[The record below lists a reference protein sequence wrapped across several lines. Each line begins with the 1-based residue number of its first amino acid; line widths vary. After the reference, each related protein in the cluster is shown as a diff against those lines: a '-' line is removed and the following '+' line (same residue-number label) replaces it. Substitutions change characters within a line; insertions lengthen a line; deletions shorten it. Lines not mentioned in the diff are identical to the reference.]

1 MASVHVLGATGM
13 VGRALVSRLAAAGW
27 RVTAVGRNAAALAA
41 LPAAGT
47 RLADLADA
55 EATAHALAD
64 ARRVVSC
71 AYVRHAPTVLA
82 CLPGAVERVVVLGY
96 TRMWTRFADR
106 LAAEARAAA
115 AAFEAVRCPGFMLHP
130 TLIYGPQ
137 AVNGIGRL
145 AAWIAAC
152 PLLPLPGGGRALIQ
166 PIHVDD
172 VCRAIEAAL
181 ERPLQGRRQL
191 VVAGPAAVS
200 YAAFAAAVA
209 AASGRRVRILPAP
222 LPLLAAAAFVSRLL
236 PGLPSVEAGVV
247 RRLGEDKAF
256 DIADMRACFGFEP
269 MALEDGLA
277 RSLPVQASRALY
289 SPPGGGR

>member
-82 CLPGAVERVVVLGY
+82 SLPGAVERVVVLGS

-106 LAAEARAAA
+106 LAAETQAAA
-115 AAFEAVRCPGFMLHP
+115 AAFEAAPCPGFMLHP

-222 LPLLAAAAFVSRLL
+222 LPLLAAASLRLAA
-236 PGLPSVEAGVV
+236 PARPSF
-247 RRLGEDKAF
+247 RR
-256 DIADMRACFGFEP
+256 
-269 MALEDGLA
+269 
-277 RSLPVQASRALY
+277 
-289 SPPGGGR
+289 GGGRQAAGRGQGLRHRRHARLFRLRTHGAGGRAGQEPACAGPPRSV